1 MLHVCVQRFDVTG
14 DRGNILGSERGL
26 HSLRDVSFVIIN
38 ILEGQKLICYILLF
52 NISINILALRLY
64 IRSLRNINIRTRF
77 SSMFSSVNQI
87 YMPRII

>member
-1 MLHVCVQRFDVTG
+1 MHNNMLAMVYSRPLYAS
-14 DRGNILGSERGL
+14 REKLY
-26 HSLRDVSFVIIN
+26 SLRDASFVIIN